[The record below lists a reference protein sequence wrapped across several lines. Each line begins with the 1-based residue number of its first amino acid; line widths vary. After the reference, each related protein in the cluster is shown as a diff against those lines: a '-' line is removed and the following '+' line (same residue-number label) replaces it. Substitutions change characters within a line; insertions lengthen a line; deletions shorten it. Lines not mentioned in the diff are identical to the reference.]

1 MGLRSGQMLERHTYS
16 RGKAHLFKL
25 LAVLLFSF
33 AALWAMPASAQTTA
47 TCAPATSQ
55 GTAPPSWQTYCWLDF
70 SGYVEATS
78 RSAAGQNFSVTLSD
92 GAVLS
97 FNLRTTGTPTV
108 VSRAAPSWTGAAV
121 GNTAFLGIPNRP
133 ILYQQAGGTTTL
145 TISSILITP
154 PPGSPAVTAYMFV
167 GADAESTNNGES
179 LSFNTN
185 GGGWTILDQVNPI
198 TGSLY
203 PTISGAGTATFTE
216 TGVAGT
222 VGGYIVG
229 STSPTT
235 VTTTLVGGGLQ
246 GAMFAVRFASMRLN
260 KQIIGAR
267 VNPADQFKF
276 DIRATSTSSVLGTGT
291 STGTGNG
298 PFTAAAV
305 SLASGVPLTLTESM
319 ATGSVS
325 ALSQYS
331 SRLTCING
339 TSGSST
345 PLPTNLATTNYNFG
359 ALQFGDAI
367 QCTFTNTAFPH
378 LRLQKALGA
387 TGRLFNTDQFVM
399 NINQGATNIATTT
412 TTGTGTTVTNGATAM
427 TQVTAG
433 TAYSMNELA
442 SGTTTLAQYT
452 AAMACT
458 NAWASSTT
466 VLPTAIPGNVTPQ
479 LGDVIT
485 CTITNTRR
493 SNNATLSAT
502 KISMVISD
510 GVSGANPKAL
520 PNAVVRYTIGVANTG
535 TLAVDNNTVFVL
547 DQLPPNI
554 TYNASSTPV
563 FTQGPVSSG
572 LSFTAGSDIR
582 FAGAGTPP
590 ANFAACT
597 LSAGSGYNPAIRYVC
612 IRPQGS
618 MAGATAAGQPSFS
631 IAFDTRVE

>member
-1 MGLRSGQMLERHTYS
+1 MLERLTYS

-33 AALWAMPASAQTTA
+33 AALWAMSASAQTVG
-47 TCAPATSQ
+47 TCAAATSQ
-55 GTAPPSWQTYCWLDF
+55 GSAPASWQTYCWLNLN
-70 SGYVEATS
+70 GYSETTA
-78 RSAAGQNFSVTLSD
+78 RSTAGQNFSYTLSD
-92 GAVLS
+92 GAVLT
-97 FNLRTTGTPTV
+97 FNLKASGSALT
-108 VSRAAPSWTGAAV
+108 SIAAPSWTGAAV
-121 GNTAFLGIPNRP
+121 GNTAFLGIPGRP
-133 ILYQQAGGTTTL
+133 IIYQQGAGASIV
-145 TISSILITP
+145 TISNILITP
-154 PPGSPAVTAYMFV
+154 PPGAPAVTAYMFV
-167 GADAESTNNGES
+167 AADAESTDNSES
-179 LSFNTN
+179 ILFQTN
-185 GGGWTILDQVNPI
+185 GGVWQMLDQVP
-198 TGSLY
+198 
-203 PTISGAGTATFTE
+203 PISGAQYPTQAGIGTATFTT
-216 TGVAGT
+216 TGGGLT
-222 VGGYIVG
+222 GNVGGYIVG

-235 VTTTLVGGGLQ
+235 ITTTLNGGGLQ

-260 KQIIGAR
+260 KQIVGAR

-291 STGTGNG
+291 STGAGNG

-319 ATGSVS
+319 AAGSVN
-325 ALSQYS
+325 ALSKYS

-399 NINQGATNIATTT
+399 NINQGAANIATTT

-502 KISMVISD
+502 KISMVLSD
-510 GVSGANPKAL
+510 GVSLANPKAL

-572 LSFTAGSDIR
+572 LSFAAGSDIR